1 MASISQAIPANA
13 SVNDRVII
21 AITEVLGKPKD
32 HIQLNQSFLENGGNI
47 AGALRLEQL
56 LNEIGVHV
64 SADDIFRC
72 KTVSDLQLR
81 ASPTQPSYP
90 GSATASDTH
99 NSASHGSDASI
110 QRDGSFTPSTSTQD
124 TPASTAAATTPRPTS
139 TAPRPVTIKVSDE
152 DAAKVQVEL
161 DDTKELAEFL
171 QSAAQGDYFCL
182 LRAESGPFEQQL
194 VAFVSN
200 KNESVGEA
208 KGLFLP
214 AEKDYKTIEERI
226 KRFYTALR
234 EWGTES
240 PWPDVWVPLHAM
252 VTKKNGK
259 PAARALQWWLGNLDP
274 EIEQR
279 VLSLQR
285 LLSLQLLTPIGSSSP
300 PQEEPS
306 MGVQSDVRSSILSS
320 VSSSPHPGTPM
331 SLPLSSRQL
340 RELKVSSPASSNASK
355 QLGYVPSS
363 SPTPPVQQTPRET
376 PQPTPQPSPQPALQ
390 PAPQP
395 IPQPTTTQERPNP
408 TAFSPFL
415 SHAQRQ
421 AQRTSTA
428 TDRSGPRQS
437 QFEYQHQT
445 EQMLLSPLLAQLHQG
460 KGITLQQLQQAQKQQ
475 LQMQQE
481 QAISAPLLSQIQQ
494 QNQPLSIRK
503 SWSQQPETM
512 FSPLLSQMQQLHKA
526 HTQVNAQKQGQQ
538 GTEHTPPQQ
547 SELRQPDAAM
557 PKSQALTQTE
567 EALDNALNEAKV
579 YANSQGFARHSV
591 RFSKIV
597 PSSSR
602 NGKDLAATQNRLST
616 TRPQKTFSMW
626 IEDESGRLQGHEHMG
641 DTPDGVEFFPL
652 SAMQQLFFRTSM
664 NLNPKPTSITEPGYR
679 FSQSVLLR
687 VNGKFESSQIE
698 TAVEELVNRHS
709 MLRSR
714 FRLTIEGWAQ
724 LILPE
729 SSTVYRFGH
738 RQIDSDDGMKEAI
751 EEAHAAINPI
761 KGPIFSAEHIRMRD
775 GSQSLFLVAH
785 HLAVDLAS
793 WRVIIHDLDE
803 LLREGSLLSSPSIP
817 FSNWIEYQ
825 GYESSHK
832 LVQPKLPFE
841 ISPPSLGY
849 WDLDLEDNTYGKT
862 KHLSFTLDA
871 EMTRALRGG
880 CQHVFRT
887 DPSDLFLTALLL
899 SFCQTFPDRDAPT
912 MWTQEHGRD
921 TKNPDFNIDETVG
934 WFTSLC
940 PINVGAKSNSEF
952 MALLKL
958 MKDTRRA
965 IPNSGIGFFNTE
977 FMTPSAPFTTIP
989 VEIMFNCVDKLHKLH
1004 RKDGVLEPVT
1014 GPERK
1019 VDTVTSDIGV
1029 DAGRI
1034 ALFEIAVAVEDDGTV
1049 VEALY
1054 IESQRQERVDRWLK
1068 AFETLVRESI
1078 EHMKTMGPELTLSD
1092 AMLLRTTYQGLST
1105 LTKGLNDIGLDNV
1118 GDIETLF
1125 PVNPSQQEILI
1136 NQGLEPESF
1145 YVHAIYEFSTVDRRP
1160 VSQSKLYSAWSS
1172 VVSSHAA
1179 LRSLFVD
1186 SVSEDGLYD
1195 QIVLKRVSPDM
1206 LFLDS
1211 DKPIEALA
1219 ALPAMKSVPSQPRH
1233 RFSVCRTSSK
1243 TYIRLDASQA
1253 LCDVSYSI
1261 MSSRQIFWASPY

>member
-1 MASISQAIPANA
+1 MAPISQAVPAGA
-13 SVNDRVII
+13 SVNDRVLI
-21 AITEVLGKPKD
+21 AISEVLGIPKD
-32 HIQLNQSFLENGGNI
+32 KIQLNHSFLENGGNI
-47 AGALRLEQL
+47 AGALKLEQL
-56 LNEIGVHV
+56 LTEIGVQV

-72 KTVSDLQLR
+72 KTVSELQMR
-81 ASPTQPSYP
+81 ASPTQPSSS
-90 GSATASDTH
+90 GSATASDAR
-99 NSASHGSDASI
+99 NSVSVGSDASA
-110 QRDGSFTPSTSTQD
+110 QRDGVFTPSTTTSKD
-124 TPASTAAATTPRPTS
+124 KPASTEAATTPTPT
-139 TAPRPVTIKVSDE
+139 TVPDPAATKVSDA

-171 QSAAQGDYFCL
+171 QSAARGDYFCL
-182 LRAESGPFEQQL
+182 LRATGGPFDGQL

-200 KNESVGEA
+200 KNESVAEA

-214 AEKDYKTIEERI
+214 AEREYKNIEERI

-234 EWGTES
+234 EWGSES

-259 PAARALQWWLGNLDP
+259 PAARALQWWLANLD
-274 EIEQR
+274 EDVEQR

-285 LLSLQLLTPIGSSSP
+285 LLSLQLLTPIVSSPP
-300 PQEEPS
+300 PQEEQP
-306 MGVQSDVRSSILSS
+306 VERVVSDVPSSLPSPVPSS
-320 VSSSPHPGTPM
+320 HPGSPV
-331 SLPLSSRQL
+331 SLPLSAKQL
-340 RELKVSSPASSNASK
+340 RELKAGSPASSVTSK
-355 QLGYVPSS
+355 QLGHPPPPSPNPS
-363 SPTPPVQQTPRET
+363 LQQT
-376 PQPTPQPSPQPALQ
+376 PQPTL
-390 PAPQP
+390 
-395 IPQPTTTQERPNP
+395 TQEPPNP
-408 TAFSPFL
+408 TVFSPL
-415 SHAQRQ
+415 LAQAQRQ
-421 AQRTSTA
+421 SRRVSTA

-437 QFEYQHQT
+437 QFAYQHQT
-445 EQMLLSPLLAQLHQG
+445 EQMLLSPLLAQLQQG
-460 KGITLQQLQQAQKQQ
+460 KGITLQQLQLAQKQQ
-475 LQMQQE
+475 LQLQQS
-481 QAISAPLLSQIQQ
+481 QPTSSPLLSQLQQ
-494 QNQPLSIRK
+494 QNQPPSLRR

-512 FSPLLSQMQQLHKA
+512 FSPLLSQLQYSHK
-526 HTQVNAQKQGQQ
+526 NAAGQKGDSA
-538 GTEHTPPQQ
+538 QQ
-547 SELRQPDAAM
+547 SQPESQQPEA
-557 PKSQALTQTE
+557 PKSQALNETE
-567 EALDNALNEAKV
+567 EAIDIALNEAKV

-597 PSSSR
+597 PSSNRSR
-602 NGKDLAATQNRLST
+602 KDSVATQNRLST
-616 TRPQKTFSMW
+616 TRPHKTFSMW

-641 DTPDGVEFFPL
+641 DTPDDVEFFPL

-664 NLNPKPTSITEPGYR
+664 NLNPKPDSITEPGYR
-679 FSQSVLLR
+679 FSQSVLLK
-687 VNGKFESSQIE
+687 VTGNLESSHIE
-698 TAVEELVNRHS
+698 AAIEELVNRHS

-724 LILPE
+724 LTLPE
-729 SSTVYRFGH
+729 SSTAYRFGH
-738 RQIDSDDGMKEAI
+738 RQIDSEEGMKEAI
-751 EEAHAAINPI
+751 EEAHSAINPI
-761 KGPIFSAEHIRMRD
+761 KGPVFSAEHIRRSD
-775 GSQSLFLVAH
+775 GSQCLFLVAH

-803 LLREGSLLSSPSIP
+803 LLREGTLLSSPSIP

-862 KHLSFTLDA
+862 KQVSFTLDA

-912 MWTQEHGRD
+912 MWTQELGRD

-940 PINVGAKSNSEF
+940 PINVGAKSNSDF
-952 MALLKL
+952 MGLLKL
-958 MKDTRRA
+958 MKDTRKA
-965 IPNSGIGFFNTE
+965 IPNAGIGFFNTE

-1004 RKDGVLEPVT
+1004 RKDGVLEPVI
-1014 GPERK
+1014 GAERK
-1019 VDTVTSDIGV
+1019 VDTVTSDIGGDV
-1029 DAGRI
+1029 GRI

-1049 VEALY
+1049 VEILY
-1054 IESQRQERVDRWLK
+1054 IESQRQERVGRWLQT
-1068 AFETLVRESI
+1068 FESLVREST

-1118 GDIETLF
+1118 GEIETIF

-1136 NQGLEPESF
+1136 NQGLDPESF
-1145 YVHAIYEFSTVDRRP
+1145 YVHAIYEFTTVDRRP
-1160 VSQSKLYSAWSS
+1160 VSQSKLYSAWST
-1172 VVSSHAA
+1172 VVASHSA
-1179 LRSLFVD
+1179 LRSLFID

-1195 QIVLKRVSPDM
+1195 QVVLKRISPDM

-1211 DKPIEALA
+1211 DKPVEALA
-1219 ALPAMKSVPSQPRH
+1219 ALPAMKCVPGQPRH
-1233 RFSVCRTSSK
+1233 RFSVCRTSTKSFV
-1243 TYIRLDASQA
+1243 RLDASQA
-1253 LCDVSYSI
+1253 LCDVSIYLNLREAYT
-1261 MSSRQIFWASPY
+1261 SSSN

>member
-1 MASISQAIPANA
+1 MAPISQAVPAGA
-13 SVNDRVII
+13 SVNDRVLI
-21 AITEVLGKPKD
+21 AIAEVLGTPKSN
-32 HIQLNQSFLENGGNI
+32 IQLNQSFLENGGNI

-56 LNEIGVHV
+56 LTEIGVSV

-72 KTVSDLQLR
+72 KTISDLQMR
-81 ASPTQPSYP
+81 ASPTHPPSS
-90 GSATASDTH
+90 GSATASDTR
-99 NSASHGSDASI
+99 NSVSVSSDTSV
-110 QRDGSFTPSTSTQD
+110 QRDGVFTPSTTAKNQ
-124 TPASTAAATTPRPTS
+124 PAANAAATTTTTPTS
-139 TAPRPVTIKVSDE
+139 TTPGAAAPAVKVSEE
-152 DAAKVQVEL
+152 DAAKIQVEL
-161 DDTKELAEFL
+161 DDTKELVEFL
-171 QSAAQGDYFCL
+171 QSAARGDYFCL
-182 LRAESGPFEQQL
+182 LRATAGPFDGQL

-214 AEKDYKTIEERI
+214 QEREYKNIEERI

-234 EWGTES
+234 EWGSES

-259 PAARALQWWLGNLDP
+259 PAARALQWWLANLD
-274 EIEQR
+274 EDVEQR
-279 VLSLQR
+279 ILSLQR
-285 LLSLQLLTPIGSSSP
+285 LLSLQLLTPIAPAVSSP
-300 PQEEPS
+300 PPQQEAPQR
-306 MGVQSDVRSSILSS
+306 QSDTPSTVPSPAPSS
-320 VSSSPHPGTPM
+320 HPGSPM
-331 SLPLSSRQL
+331 SLPLSARQL
-340 RELKVSSPASSNASK
+340 RELKAGSPASSIASK
-355 QLGYVPSS
+355 QLGHAPPPSS
-363 SPTPPVQQTPRET
+363 HSSVQQT
-376 PQPTPQPSPQPALQ
+376 PQPTPQPTPSAE
-390 PAPQP
+390 
-395 IPQPTTTQERPNP
+395 PTNP
-408 TAFSPFL
+408 PVFSPLL

-421 AQRTSTA
+421 SKRASTA
-428 TDRSGPRQS
+428 TDRSATRQS

-445 EQMLLSPLLAQLHQG
+445 EQMLLSPLLSQLHQG

-475 LQMQQE
+475 LQMQQ
-481 QAISAPLLSQIQQ
+481 QQPTSSPLLSQLQQ
-494 QNQPLSIRK
+494 QSQPTPLRK

-512 FSPLLSQMQQLHKA
+512 FSPLLSQLQQLHKA
-526 HTQVNAQKQGQQ
+526 RSSIVMQKEGQQ
-538 GTEHTPPQQ
+538 AADRRSQQQLEPPQ
-547 SELRQPDAAM
+547 SDAATI
-557 PKSQALTQTE
+557 KSQALTPTE
-567 EALDNALNEAKV
+567 EAIDIALNEAKV
-579 YANSQGFARHSV
+579 YSNTQEFARHSA
-591 RFSKIV
+591 RFSKII
-597 PSSSR
+597 PSSNRSR
-602 NGKDLAATQNRLST
+602 KDSVATQNRLST
-616 TRPQKTFSMW
+616 SRPRKTFSMW

-641 DTPDGVEFFPL
+641 DTPDDVEFFPL

-664 NLNPKPTSITEPGYR
+664 NLNPKPNSITEPGYR
-679 FSQSVLLR
+679 FSQSVLLK
-687 VNGKFESSQIE
+687 VKGNVESPHIE
-698 TAVEELVNRHS
+698 AAIEELVNRHS

-729 SSTVYRFGH
+729 SSTAYRFGH
-738 RQIDSDDGMKEAI
+738 RQINSEDGVAEAI

-761 KGPIFSAEHIRMRD
+761 KGPVFSAEHIRRGD
-775 GSQSLFLVAH
+775 GSQCLFLVAH

-803 LLREGSLLSSPSIP
+803 LLRTGSLLSSPSIP

-862 KHLSFTLDA
+862 KQLSFTLDA

-912 MWTQEHGRD
+912 MWTQELGRD
-921 TKNPDFNIDETVG
+921 TKNPDFNIEETVG

-952 MALLKL
+952 MGLLKL
-958 MKDTRRA
+958 MKDTRKA
-965 IPNSGIGFFNTE
+965 IPNAGIGFFNTE

-1019 VDTVTSDIGV
+1019 VDTVTSDIGNDV
-1029 DAGRI
+1029 GRI

-1049 VEALY
+1049 VEILY
-1054 IESQRQERVDRWLK
+1054 IESQRQERVDRWLQT
-1068 AFETLVRESI
+1068 FESLVREST

-1105 LTKGLNDIGLDNV
+1105 LTRNLNDIGLDNV
-1118 GDIETLF
+1118 GEIETIF

-1136 NQGLEPESF
+1136 NQGLDPESF

-1160 VSQSKLYSAWSS
+1160 VSQSKLYSAWSN
-1172 VVSSHAA
+1172 VVASHAA
-1179 LRSLFVD
+1179 LRSLFID

-1195 QIVLKRVSPDM
+1195 QIVLKKISPDM

-1211 DKPIEALA
+1211 EKPVEALA
-1219 ALPAMKSVPSQPRH
+1219 ALPAMKCVPGQPRH

-1243 TYIRLDASQA
+1243 TYVRLDSSQA
-1253 LCDVSYSI
+1253 LCDVSFLI
-1261 MSSRQIFWASPY
+1261 PQVCRLFHR